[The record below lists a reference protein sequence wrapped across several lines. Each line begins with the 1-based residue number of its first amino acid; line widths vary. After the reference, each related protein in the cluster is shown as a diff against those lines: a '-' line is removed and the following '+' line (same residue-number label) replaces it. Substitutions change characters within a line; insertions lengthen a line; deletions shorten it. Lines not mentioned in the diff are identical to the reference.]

1 MTSIRN
7 FCGNGPIDNAKKKGT
22 PKVEANSS
30 LVWLGPAPPRV
41 EPSCWPTV
49 SGKVSS
55 ADNLRRRRLVSKAI
69 SDMCLMCKQGKSV
82 DHLFLHCELSNS
94 LWCRLLVQ

>member
-1 MTSIRN
+1 MGS
-7 FCGNGPIDNAKKKGT
+7 IDNAKKKKGT
-22 PKVEANSS
+22 PKVKANSP

-49 SGKVSS
+49 SGKVSTV
-55 ADNLRRRRLVSKAI
+55 DRRRLVSKAI

-82 DHLFLHCELSNS
+82 DHLFLHCEFSNS
-94 LWCRLLVQ
+94 LWCKLLVQ